1 MADRN
6 PAPDLATEQFNK
18 FKQVIWGLDFAG
30 FPGNYHPLSQLGT
43 YGRRIVP
50 VDDLGLHLVW
60 KPGNAPF
67 EFVKPLPRN
76 FVRLRPAVPAVSGSR
91 TLTAELAW
99 PVKGLPEATAG
110 FVYSYTR
117 LIESEVDLKLALDL
131 GLVDERF
138 VLADGIGW
146 ERWQAFAASF
156 RRAPGPNI
164 QGRFRYGD
172 LRLNR
177 LRISWL
183 GKRFYDARDQ
193 PLLSFSN
200 WYIKWATVVLVIAST
215 VLSAMQVAL
224 AGNPGLNTTMAVFNW
239 FAISFLL
246 MLAFNLAAGL
256 TIGITFFTWRIWVWV
271 IKRMRNKRTQ
281 VIDSGDIGGSQE
293 EISNPAP
300 KV

>member
-1 MADRN
+1 MANRN
-6 PAPDLATEQFNK
+6 PAPDLATDQFNK
-18 FKQVIWGLDFAG
+18 FALVKLGLDIAG
-30 FPGNYHPLSQLGT
+30 FPDNYHPLSRLGT

-76 FVRLRPAVPAVSGSR
+76 FVRLPRDPAVSGSG
-91 TLTAELAW
+91 TPKAELAW
-99 PVKGLPEATAG
+99 PAKELPEATAG

-146 ERWQAFAASF
+146 ERWQAFLASI
-156 RRAPGPNI
+156 RGAPGPPEHS
-164 QGRFRYGD
+164 RFRYGD

-177 LRISWL
+177 MYISWL
-183 GKRFYDARDQ
+183 GKRFYNTRDQ

-200 WYIKWATVVLVIAST
+200 SYIKWATVVLVIAST

-224 AGNPGLNTTMAVFNW
+224 AGNPGLDTTMAVFNW

-246 MLAFNLAAGL
+246 MVAFNLAAGL
-256 TIGITFFTWRIWVWV
+256 TIGISFFTWRILVWV
-271 IKRMRNKRTQ
+271 MRKRNKRTE
-281 VIDSGDIGGSQE
+281 VIDSGDISGSQE
-293 EISNPAP
+293 GISNPAP

>member
-1 MADRN
+1 MADRI
-6 PAPDLATEQFNK
+6 PAPDLAPDLATDQFNK
-18 FKQVIWGLDFAG
+18 FALVKLSLAG
-30 FPGNYHPLSQLGT
+30 FPDNYHSLSQLGT

-67 EFVKPLPRN
+67 EFVKSLPRN
-76 FVRLRPAVPAVSGSR
+76 FVRLPPDPAVSGSG
-91 TLTAELAW
+91 TPAAELAW
-99 PVKGLPEATAG
+99 PAKGLPEATAG

-117 LIESEVDLKLALDL
+117 LIKSEVDLKLALDL

-146 ERWQAFAASF
+146 QRWEAFVASF
-156 RRAPGPNI
+156 LRAPGPKHS
-164 QGRFRYGD
+164 RFQYGD

-177 LRISWL
+177 LHINWL
-183 GKRFYDARDQ
+183 RKSFYNTRDQ

-200 WYIKWATVVLVIAST
+200 WYLKWATVVLVIAST

-224 AGNPGLNTTMAVFNW
+224 AGNPGLDTTMAVFNW

-246 MLAFNLAAGL
+246 MVAFNLAAGL
-256 TIGITFFTWRIWVWV
+256 TIVFFWSMWQFLVWLV
-271 IKRMRNKRTQ
+271 RKGRK
-281 VIDSGDIGGSQE
+281 G
-293 EISNPAP
+293 P
-300 KV
+300 K